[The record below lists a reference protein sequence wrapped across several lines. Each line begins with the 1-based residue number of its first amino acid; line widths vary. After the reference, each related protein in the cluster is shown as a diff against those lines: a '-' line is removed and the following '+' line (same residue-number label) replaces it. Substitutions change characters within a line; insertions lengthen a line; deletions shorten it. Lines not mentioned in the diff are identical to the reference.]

1 MWDEDSEL
9 HDELSEV
16 SLEQA
21 LEQEE
26 QEWYSKTEKLLQE
39 ELLELELSVELQ
51 LEEQQVGLL
60 SEWQL
65 QEQLDEKDH
74 SEGLLEEELLEKD
87 GREELL
93 LEEDDG
99 GIEQLDAEQL
109 QLKLECDKQDIDL
122 EEQQLEMLVSLGEE
136 QQLLEDVENIE
147 GEEDEILDEVELLL
161 PLKLLELELVLL
173 PLLLLELE
181 EQLWLRIDD
190 ESELLEELME
200 NSLEE
205 ALEQDE
211 HE

>member
-1 MWDEDSEL
+1 M
-9 HDELSEV
+9 
-16 SLEQA
+16 
-21 LEQEE
+21 
-26 QEWYSKTEKLLQE
+26 
-39 ELLELELSVELQ
+39 ELQ

-60 SEWQL
+60 SELQL

-74 SEGLLEEELLEKD
+74 SEGLLEEELQEND
-87 GREELL
+87 AREELL
-93 LEEDDG
+93 LEAEDGDG
-99 GIEQLDAEQL
+99 AIEQLDVEQL
-109 QLKLECDKQDIDL
+109 QLKLDCDKQDIDL

-205 ALEQDE
+205 ALEQQE